1 MIKFFDSSTRFYFI
15 GIGGVSMSALA
26 AFLISE
32 GYSVGGSDAAES
44 AYTERARLL
53 GARVCVPHSAKNIK
67 DENVIIYTNAVPKD
81 NAELVCAYASG
92 KMVFSRAQFLSL
104 VAGNFSH
111 VIYVAGSHGKT
122 TCTAML
128 AHIFSAAGKDF
139 ACHIGGNDLTFKN
152 FYSRRENKDFFISEA
167 CEYKKN
173 IAYLSG
179 ETAVLLNADPDHMEC
194 YSGREELIKA
204 YSDYLFRAKYK
215 IIPSAGFGG
224 IDGGITFSL
233 SGADYYAESI
243 TEEKEK
249 YSFDII
255 ERDEFLCR
263 AKLNVMGKHNI
274 YNALASAAA
283 ARVYGI
289 SGERI
294 SDGLKS
300 FKGVERR
307 FERIGDF
314 NGAAVYC
321 DYAHHPREIS
331 AVLSTAHKI
340 AGQKLFVV
348 FQPHTYSRT
357 KFFMDDFTEAF
368 KSERR
373 LLIYATFPARENY
386 DREGAADVLA
396 KRLSCGYADSVNAL
410 RAFFDGAEKG
420 DVILVL
426 GAGDIYSLA
435 KITVEG
441 KN

>member
-1 MIKFFDSSTRFYFI
+1 
-15 GIGGVSMSALA
+15 MSALA

-44 AYTERARLL
+44 AYTERARSL
-53 GARVCVPHSAKNIK
+53 GARVSVPHSAKNIK
-67 DENVIIYTNAVPKD
+67 NENIIIYNSAIPRD
-81 NAELVCAYASG
+81 NAELVYAYASG

-104 VAGNFSH
+104 AAGNFKH

-128 AHIFSAAGKDF
+128 SHIFSAAGKDF

-152 FYSRRENKDFFISEA
+152 FYSRGENKDFFISEA

-179 ETAVLLNADPDHMEC
+179 ETAILLNTDPDHMEC
-194 YSGREELIKA
+194 YSCKEELLKA
-204 YSDYLFRAKYK
+204 YSDYLCRADYK
-215 IIPSAGFGG
+215 IIPSWFSGAEN
-224 IDGGITFSL
+224 GITFSL
-233 SGADYYAESI
+233 SGADYYAENI
-243 TEEKEK
+243 TATKEK

-263 AKLNVMGKHNI
+263 AKLNVFGKHNI

-289 SGERI
+289 SGEHI
-294 SDGLKS
+294 SLGLGE

-307 FERIGDF
+307 FEFIGDF

-340 AGQKLFVV
+340 ADKKLFVV

-357 KFFMDDFTEAF
+357 KFLMNDFTEAL
-368 KSERR
+368 KNEER
-373 LLIYATFPARENY
+373 LLIYATFPAREAY
-386 DREGAADVLA
+386 DGAGAADVLA
-396 KRLSCGYADSVNAL
+396 KNLSCRYADSLNAL
-410 RAFFDGAEKG
+410 RAFFSEAETG
-420 DVILVL
+420 DVVLVL
-426 GAGDIYSLA
+426 GAGDIYSIA
-435 KITVEG
+435 KITIG
-441 KN
+441 QKS

>member
-1 MIKFFDSSTRFYFI
+1 
-15 GIGGVSMSALA
+15 MSALA
-26 AFLISE
+26 AFLIDE

-44 AYTERARLL
+44 VYTERARSL
-53 GARVCVPHSAKNIK
+53 GARVSVPHSAKNIK
-67 DENVIIYTNAVPKD
+67 DENVIIYNSAIAKD
-81 NAELVCAYASG
+81 NAELVYAYASG

-104 VAGNFSH
+104 VAGNFKH

-128 AHIFSAAGKDF
+128 SHIFNAAEKDF

-152 FYSRRENKDFFISEA
+152 FYKRGENKDFFISEA

-179 ETAVLLNADPDHMEC
+179 ETAILLNADPDHMEC
-194 YSGREELIKA
+194 YSCKEELLSA
-204 YSDYLFRAKYK
+204 YSDYLFRADYK
-215 IIPSAGFGG
+215 IIPSKGFCGAEN
-224 IDGGITFSL
+224 GITFSIG
-233 SGADYYAESI
+233 GADYYAENI
-243 TEEKEK
+243 TENKEK

-255 ERDEFLCR
+255 ERDEFLCS
-263 AKLNVMGKHNI
+263 AALNVMGRHNI

-289 SGERI
+289 SGEDI
-294 SDGLKS
+294 SAGLKD

-307 FERIGDF
+307 FEYIGSF
-314 NGAAVYC
+314 NGASVYC

-340 AGQKLFVV
+340 AVGRLFVV

-357 KFFMDDFTEAF
+357 KFLMDDFVEAL
-368 KSERR
+368 KDEEN
-373 LLIYATFPARENY
+373 LLIYATFPAREAY
-386 DREGAADVLA
+386 DGEGAADILA
-396 KRLSCGYADSVNAL
+396 KKLSCRYADSINSL
-410 RAFFDGAEKG
+410 RAFFSEAKKD
-420 DVILVL
+420 DVILIL

-435 KITVEG
+435 KIAIES
-441 KN
+441 KF